1 MQKQPSTG
9 LALKVA
15 GIALI
20 ALGAL
25 LYAVLGGPD
34 DNPAAFLGVFVMIA
48 GIIVHFRGRQHAARA
63 RAQGPQSPLSDSK
76 PDVLYLRS
84 FRTDP
89 SSKLKK
95 LKVLQSGLSTEE
107 EQLADVLRPFG
118 DLIAIGQPGEPLPI
132 PGATRMYASDSEWKA
147 LVLDRMRVAPLVV
160 IRAGTGAGLL
170 WEFGQGV
177 EVLKPERVL
186 VLVLDIAV
194 REYAEFT
201 DQVRKSFGLRLP
213 ALEPFG
219 LLNALTDYR
228 KNPSKV
234 QPGFIRFSSGWISEF
249 LPMPSTIITA
259 GYNDLKKSF
268 NLALRPVFEENGVTW
283 RPVGRFGN
291 YT

>member
-1 MQKQPSTG
+1 MQKQPTAG
-9 LALKVA
+9 RALKIA

-20 ALGAL
+20 ALGGL

-34 DNPAAFLGVFVMIA
+34 DNPVAFLGVLVMIV
-48 GIIVHFRGRQHAARA
+48 GIFVHFRGRQHAARA
-63 RAQGPQSPLSDSK
+63 RAQGPQSPLSDAK
-76 PDVLYLRS
+76 PDVLYLRA

-89 SSKLKK
+89 SSKLK
-95 LKVLQSGLSTEE
+95 VLQSGLTTEE

-147 LVLDRMRVAPLVV
+147 LVLDRMRSAPLVV

-170 WEFGQGV
+170 WEFGQAFDG
-177 EVLKPERVL
+177 LKPERVL

-194 REYAEFT
+194 REYAEFS
-201 DQVRKSFGLRLP
+201 DQVKTRFGLSLP
-213 ALEPFG
+213 ALEPFSA
-219 LLNALTDYR
+219 LNALIDYR

-234 QPGFIRFSSGWISEF
+234 RPGFIRVSSGWSPEF
-249 LPMPSTIITA
+249 LPMPPTVITT

-268 NLALRPVFEENGVTW
+268 NLALRPVFEENGSTW
-283 RPVGRFGN
+283 RPVGRFGG
-291 YT
+291 

>member
-1 MQKQPSTG
+1 MQKQPTAG
-9 LALKVA
+9 RALKIA

-20 ALGAL
+20 ALGGL

-34 DNPAAFLGVFVMIA
+34 DNPVAFLGVLVMIV
-48 GIIVHFRGRQHAARA
+48 GIFVHFRGRQHAARA
-63 RAQGPQSPLSDSK
+63 RAQGPQSPLSDAK
-76 PDVLYLRS
+76 PDVLYLRA

-89 SSKLKK
+89 SSKLK
-95 LKVLQSGLSTEE
+95 VLQSGLTTEE

-147 LVLDRMRVAPLVV
+147 LVLDRMRSAPLVV

-170 WEFGQGV
+170 WEVGQALDG
-177 EVLKPERVL
+177 LKPERVI

-194 REYAEFT
+194 REYAEFA
-201 DQVRKSFGLRLP
+201 DQVKTHFGLSLP
-213 ALEPFG
+213 ALEPFSA
-219 LLNALTDYR
+219 LNALIDYR

-234 QPGFIRFSSGWISEF
+234 RPGFIRFSSGWNPEF
-249 LPMPSTIITA
+249 LPMPPTVITT

-268 NLALRPVFEENGVTW
+268 NLALRPVFEENGATW
-283 RPVGRFGN
+283 RPVGRFGG
-291 YT
+291 